1 MRRVVVTGIG
11 IRSPI
16 GNDYKAVEKNLRESN
31 SGLKYN
37 PDYAIVDMRCNV
49 AGFCDFKPVDEV
61 PHQHYRWMGPTA
73 AMGYLSC
80 LSAIEDAGLEPH
92 EVSNPDTGLYFG
104 SGTSSSEFQQYSQD
118 VYVRKGV
125 HREPTMVF
133 KIMNSTTSANLTK
146 ALKIYGEGFTIS
158 SACSSSGHCI
168 GEGFR
173 TIANGYQDRMLVGGA
188 ETNHYSIAAMLDALM
203 ALSSKYNDNP
213 TAASRPFDSARSG
226 FVPGEGS
233 GCLILEDYD
242 TAVARGA
249 KIYCEIVGY
258 GATSDGFDMAHPSGE
273 GAVRCMQKALKTQH
287 DDWSEIDYINAHA
300 TGTLVGDA
308 KELDAIR
315 SAFGPDNIPPISSTK
330 ALTGHGIGAA
340 GVQEA
345 IYSIIMLNEN
355 FIAGTKNL
363 EQTDSGYEDY
373 PLVRKTVDAELTTV
387 MSNSFGFGGANSSLV
402 FKRVVDE
409 E

>member
-16 GNDYKAVEKNLRESN
+16 GNDLETVEKNLREGN
-31 SGLKYN
+31 SGIRYN

-49 AGFCDFKPVDEV
+49 AGSCDFKPVEEV
-61 PHQHYRWMGPTA
+61 PHQHYRWMGSTA

-80 LSAIEDAGLEPH
+80 LSAIEDAGLKPN

-104 SGTSSSEFQQYSQD
+104 SGTSSSEFQQYAQD
-118 VYVRKGV
+118 TYVRKGV
-125 HREPTMVF
+125 HREPTIVF

-146 ALKIYGEGFTIS
+146 ALRIYGEGFTIS

-173 TIANGYQDRMLVGGA
+173 TIANGYQDRMLVGGS

-203 ALSSKYNDNP
+203 ALSSKFNDNP
-213 TAASRPFDSARSG
+213 TAASRPFDADRDG

-242 TAVARGA
+242 TAIKRGA

-258 GATSDGFDMAHPSGE
+258 GATSDGYDMAHPSGE
-273 GAVRCMQKALKTQH
+273 GAVRCMQKAMKPN
-287 DDWSEIDYINAHA
+287 WPKIDYINAHA
-300 TGTLVGDA
+300 TGTPIGDV
-308 KELDAIR
+308 KELQAIR
-315 SAFGPDNIPPISSTK
+315 AAFGPDNIPPISSTK
-330 ALTGHGIGAA
+330 ALTGHGIGSA

-345 IYSIIMLNEN
+345 IYSIIMMNKN
-355 FIAGTKNL
+355 FIAGSVNIDKVT
-363 EQTDSGYEDY
+363 SGFEEF
-373 PLVRKTVDAELTTV
+373 PIIRQSIDAELTHV

-402 FKRVVDE
+402 FRKIE

>member
-16 GNDYKAVEKNLRESN
+16 GNDLETVEKNLREGN
-31 SGLKYN
+31 SGIKYN

-49 AGFCDFKPVDEV
+49 AGFCDFKPVEEV
-61 PHQHYRWMGPTA
+61 PHQHYRWMGSTA

-80 LSAIEDAGLEPH
+80 LSAIEDAGLKPN

-104 SGTSSSEFQQYSQD
+104 SGTSSSEFQQFAQD
-118 VYVRKGV
+118 TYVRKGV
-125 HREPTMVF
+125 HREPTIVF

-146 ALKIYGEGFTIS
+146 ALRIYGEGFTIS

-173 TIANGYQDRMLVGGA
+173 TIANGYQDRMLVGGS

-203 ALSSKYNDNP
+203 ALSSKFNDNP
-213 TAASRPFDSARSG
+213 TAASRPFDADRDG

-242 TAVARGA
+242 TAIKRGA

-258 GATSDGFDMAHPSGE
+258 GATSDGYDMAHPSGE
-273 GAVRCMQKALKTQH
+273 GAVRCMQKAMKPN
-287 DDWSEIDYINAHA
+287 WPKIDYINAHA
-300 TGTLVGDA
+300 TGTPIGDV
-308 KELDAIR
+308 KELQAIR
-315 SAFGPDNIPPISSTK
+315 AAFGPDNIPPISSTK
-330 ALTGHGIGAA
+330 SLTGHGIGSA

-345 IYSIIMLNEN
+345 IYSIIMMNKN
-355 FIAGTKNL
+355 FIAGSVNIDKVT
-363 EQTDSGYEDY
+363 SGFEEF
-373 PLVRKTVDAELTTV
+373 PIIRQSIDAELTHV

-402 FKRVVDE
+402 FRKIE